1 MAVSESGGV
10 FLVFEHCDKD
20 LAAILDDYY
29 AKHKSSPFSEAS
41 VKRLFLQLLSALEYL
56 HDHHLIHRDVSK
68 LKEEMLLITNSLGCS
83 SHMKRFFFLFHT
95 SSSSLAK
102 AQ

>member
-1 MAVSESGGV
+1 VAVSESGGV

-29 AKHKSSPFSEAS
+29 ERHKSSPFSEAS

-68 LKEEMLLITNSLGCS
+68 K
-83 SHMKRFFFLFHT
+83 
-95 SSSSLAK
+95 
-102 AQ
+102 